1 MKARKA
7 VIGIFVVV
15 VFVMTFGATHSY
27 AEASRQPKSIIL
39 LIGDGM
45 GINQIRSA
53 AGYAEKVLGKTLVMD
68 SIIIRGT
75 TTTHSANAEV
85 TDSAA
90 AATALY
96 SGHKVNNGAINVHPD
111 GTEVSGIGH
120 AAKEAGLSVG
130 VLSTTRLTHAT
141 PAGVYS
147 RSDHRDKE
155 NFIAEQVREFA
166 PEVAMGGGLGNF
178 IPREKKGS
186 KRKDALD
193 IVEEMTK
200 KGYTFVRDKASL
212 NEVNPASTDKLLGLF
227 SGSHMA
233 YELDRL
239 NDAKL
244 ATQPSLA
251 EMTKVALAILGRNP
265 KGFFV
270 MIEGG
275 RIDHACHTHDIKGS
289 IYDTLAF
296 DEAVKVALEYRQTH
310 PDVLVLVTADHET
323 GGLGLGRGTEYALD
337 LEALKPIKH
346 STEYLHKRI
355 KEQPDEIKDI
365 LKAAGFDLKCEER
378 MVLTENSLSAK
389 PSCTRKLCRYGKQLD
404 KYISSWVQYAL
415 GSIESSRA
423 KVGWTSFVHT
433 AQPVIT
439 LAVGPGAEE
448 FQGSFDNTDIPKKM
462 AKLLGLTLGEPASET
477 SRQAVK

>member
-7 VIGIFVVV
+7 VIGIFVVTV
-15 VFVMTFGATHSY
+15 LITTFAAAQSY
-27 AEASRQPKSIIL
+27 GEPLRRPKGIIL

-53 AGYAEKVLGKTLVMD
+53 SLYAKKVLGKTLAMD
-68 SIIIRGT
+68 SILIRGT
-75 TTTHSANAEV
+75 TSTHSANAEV

-96 SGHKVNNGAINVHPD
+96 SGHKVNNGAINVLPD

-155 NFIAEQVREFA
+155 DFIAGQLPAFA
-166 PEVAMGGGLGNF
+166 PEVAMAGGLGNF
-178 IPREKKGS
+178 IPQDKEGS
-186 KRKDALD
+186 KRKDSRN
-193 IVEEMTK
+193 IVEEMK
-200 KGYTFVRDKASL
+200 QKGYEFVETKSALGKVD
-212 NEVNPASTDKLLGLF
+212 PAGTGKLLGLF

-239 NDAKL
+239 NDDKSAL
-244 ATQPSLA
+244 QPSLA
-251 EMTKVALAILGRNP
+251 EMTKVALAIVGRNP

-270 MIEGG
+270 MIESG
-275 RIDHACHTHDIKGS
+275 RIDHACHTHDIKAS

-296 DEAVKVALEYRQTH
+296 DDAVRTALEYRQTH

-323 GGLGLGRGTEYALD
+323 GGLGLGTGIEYALD
-337 LEALKPIKH
+337 LEALEPIKH
-346 STEYLHKRI
+346 STEYLSKKI
-355 KEQPDEIKDI
+355 TKQPDKLEDI
-365 LKAAGFDLKCEER
+365 LKAGGFELTCEER
-378 MVLTENSLSAK
+378 MVLTDNPVTAK
-389 PSCTRKLCRYGKQLD
+389 LSCTRELCRYGKKLD
-404 KYISSWVQYAL
+404 TYIPSWVQYAL
-415 GSIESSRA
+415 GSIASSRA
-423 KVGWTSFVHT
+423 KVGWTSFAHT
-433 AQPVIT
+433 AQPVVT
-439 LAVGPGAEE
+439 FAEGPGAEE
-448 FQGSFDNTDIPKKM
+448 FQGSLDNTDIPKKM
-462 AKLLGLTLGEPASET
+462 AELLGLTVGGSASEMK
-477 SRQAVK
+477 RQAVR